1 MPKKLTWPEYIE
13 WGLKLPPGAFS
24 EYDMEAIYPALIGL
38 GKDSVYLEV
47 GVRHGRS
54 LAWARQWSKGD
65 VYGVDIN
72 NELHTDHPM
81 LRDVNFIQAESNKAV
96 INWSL
101 PIDVLFIDGDHSY
114 EGVKDDWDNFSP
126 LVKAGGIVYFHDC
139 DATSPGV
146 VQLFEEIGRGWK
158 NKILWTEKMDFRK
171 TSMSSV
177 EKS

>member
-1 MPKKLTWPEYIE
+1 MSKELTWAEYVE
-13 WGLKLPPGAFS
+13 WGPKLPNGAFL
-24 EYDMEAIYPALIGL
+24 EYDMEAIYPAISRL

-72 NELHTDHPM
+72 NELIEHPM
-81 LRDVNFIQAESNKAV
+81 LDKINFIHAPSNEAV
-96 INWSL
+96 KNWTL
-101 PIDVLFIDGDHSY
+101 PIDVLFIDGDHTY

-126 LVKAGGIVYFHDC
+126 FIKPGGVVYFHDC

-146 VQLFEEIGRGWK
+146 VQLFEEIGKGWK
-158 NKILWTEKMDFRK
+158 NKTLWTEKMDFRK
-171 TSMSSV
+171 TSMASV
-177 EKS
+177 EKA